1 MPDHSPTRRQLMAA
15 ALTLPWQSVAKAAM
29 PKGGIVSLDY
39 GLASTLLALGTAPAA
54 IAARADWDTWMV
66 EPAMPEGVADLGLTA
81 EINFEVLARLKP
93 DVILSTP
100 FLASLTP
107 KLQSIAPVMEF
118 PIYTPESDAL
128 TASYAATRKLAAALN
143 REQRGE
149 DFLSRA
155 EACFADCRRRLE
167 KLRPPPVAV
176 INFMD
181 ERHARVYGGPGLY
194 QGAMEKI
201 GLANAWPGKTNY
213 WGFETIALEAL
224 AALSADARLIA
235 FEPLT
240 PPDVLSRLD
249 QSPLW
254 SNLPFVR
261 AGRVSTLP
269 GVLMFGMVQ
278 EAMRFARLVT
288 DHLESHA

>member
-1 MPDHSPTRRQLMAA
+1 MPDHSPTRRLLMAA
-15 ALTLPWQSVAKAAM
+15 ALTLPWLNGAKAAM
-29 PKGGIVSLDY
+29 SKGGIVSLDY
-39 GLASTLLALGTAPAA
+39 GLASTLLALGTTPAA
-54 IAARADWDTWMV
+54 IAARADWDIWMV

-93 DVILSTP
+93 DIILTTP
-100 FLASLTP
+100 FLAPLTP
-107 KLQSIAPVMEF
+107 KLQAIAPAVEF
-118 PIYTPESDAL
+118 PIYTPDSDAL
-128 TASYAATRKLAAALN
+128 TASYSATRKLAAILGKE
-143 REQRGE
+143 RQGE
-149 DFLSRA
+149 DFLLRA

-167 KLRPPPVAV
+167 KLPPPPVAV

-194 QGAMEKI
+194 QGAMDKI

-213 WGFETIALEAL
+213 WGFETIPLEQL
-224 AALSADARLIA
+224 AILPTDARLIA

-240 PPDVLSRLD
+240 PPDILSRLE

-261 AGRVSTLP
+261 AKRVSTLP

-278 EAMRFARLVT
+278 EAMRFARLLT
-288 DHLESHA
+288 AHLESVS